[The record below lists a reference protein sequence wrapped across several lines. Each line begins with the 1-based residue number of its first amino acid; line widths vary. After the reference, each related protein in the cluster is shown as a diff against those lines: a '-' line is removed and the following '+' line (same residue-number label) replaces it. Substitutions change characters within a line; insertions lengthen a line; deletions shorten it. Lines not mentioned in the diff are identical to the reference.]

1 VAGGA
6 VNGLGRFLRAEWD
19 RVAGYGCI
27 AAGLV
32 LLVAGIAGVRRS
44 ADVIDEISYLV
55 TGGIGSIFLLG
66 VGSTLLLSA
75 DLHDDFRK
83 LHRVEQKLDRVE
95 RILLA
100 EHPEL
105 LDVTDTPPGTGPAAP
120 VVGNARATRPATR
133 PAAAPA
139 VENAEATRPET
150 RPAAAPATLAVRR
163 GRFFAAVGIGVAAVL
178 FAAGAFRTADQPTT
192 DHLAGP
198 VGLALAGALLVAF
211 VAAVMVAQLRASVE
225 WRKAA
230 VFGKWIPAA
239 ASGRGAGALTAVD
252 AGPARRVALPGAAVF
267 VVTGLPLYHRAGC
280 QLLAGRAVTECQTA
294 ALPPGVSACRLCEP
308 A

>member
-1 VAGGA
+1 VAVGAA

-27 AAGLV
+27 AVGLA
-32 LLVAGIAGVRRS
+32 LLVAGIAGVRSS

-95 RILLA
+95 RLLLA

-105 LDVTDTPPGTGPAAP
+105 APSLDLPAPAAVP
-120 VVGNARATRPATR
+120 L
-133 PAAAPA
+133 PAAH
-139 VENAEATRPET
+139 
-150 RPAAAPATLAVRR
+150 AALAVRR
-163 GRFFAAVGIGVAAVL
+163 GRAFAGVGIALAAVL
-178 FAAGAFRTADQPTT
+178 FVAGVARTTNEATT

-198 VGLALAGALLVAF
+198 VGLALAGALLVSL
-211 VAAVMVAQLRASVE
+211 VAAVMVAQLRAAVE
-225 WRKAA
+225 GRKTAIFGAWLAA
-230 VFGKWIPAA
+230 DATGRVGPAF
-239 ASGRGAGALTAVD
+239 TAVD
-252 AGPARRVALPGAAVF
+252 ASPAHPVAAGESLVF
-267 VVTGLPLYHRAGC
+267 VATGQPLYHRAGC
-280 QLLAGRAVTECQTA
+280 QLLADRSVTECDKA
-294 ALPPGVSACRLCEP
+294 GLAPGISACRLCEP
-308 A
+308 G

>member
-1 VAGGA
+1 MS
-6 VNGLGRFLRAEWD
+6 GLGRFLRAEWD

-32 LLVAGIAGVRRS
+32 LLVAGIVGVRSS

-95 RILLA
+95 RLLLA

-105 LDVTDTPPGTGPAAP
+105 LDVTDARPGAGS
-120 VVGNARATRPATR
+120 
-133 PAAAPA
+133 AAPA
-139 VENAEATRPET
+139 EANGEGRPVAA
-150 RPAAAPATLAVRR
+150 RPASAPAALAVRR
-163 GRFFAAVGIGVAAVL
+163 GRLFAAAGIAVAAVL
-178 FAAGAFRTADQPTT
+178 FAAGALRTAGQPAT
-192 DHLAGP
+192 DHMAGP

-225 WRKAA
+225 QRKLA
-230 VFGKWIPAA
+230 VLGGWTADEPDRGTTAA
-239 ASGRGAGALTAVD
+239 APEAAAGTVL
-252 AGPARRVALPGAAVF
+252 

-280 QLLAGRAVTECQTA
+280 QLLAGRAVAECAPT
-294 ALPPGVSACRLCEP
+294 ALPQGVSACGLCEP
-308 A
+308 D